1 MPTDDDP
8 RPPWCARGTCQVAL
22 YGVLVGLVGT
32 VVISLLNSW
41 IRGESIDLTN
51 CPQLSFPPSHVQ
63 DKPVK
68 HIVAFLRAAHLL
80 TQNKDKDGL
89 DERMKEFSEDKHE
102 ASVRLS
108 IRMRL

>member
-1 MPTDDDP
+1 M
-8 RPPWCARGTCQVAL
+8 WCTGLLTFSVRDCAGLRAL
-22 YGVLVGLVGT
+22 PEALGLCEA
-32 VVISLLNSW
+32 L
-41 IRGESIDLTN
+41 ESVDLTN

-89 DERMKEFSEDKHE
+89 YERMKEFSEDKHV
-102 ASVRLS
+102 ASEIGRAHV
-108 IRMRL
+108 